1 MEPERMIADL
11 EARAQDLARRSQ
23 EMQQQIQHAAATV
36 RSPDGAVTVTVAPNG
51 ALQHIEFSPRAAELS
66 HVQLGQAVMA
76 TVQRAQVQAAQ
87 QVAAVVEP
95 QFGGTAAM
103 DFLNSFIPKAE
114 EPPPPPP
121 AEEGSVLRQ
130 AAWDAPPSRPV
141 PPAPAPP
148 PPPSRPR
155 HAADPDD
162 EDGFGPVLR

>member
-11 EARAQDLARRSQ
+11 EAKAQDLARRSQ
-23 EMQQQIQHAAATV
+23 EMQQQIQQASATL

-51 ALQHIEFSPRAAELS
+51 ALQHIEFSPRAAEMS

-76 TVQRAQVQAAQ
+76 TVRRAQAQAAQ

-103 DFLNSFIPKAE
+103 DFLTSFIPRVE

-121 AEEGSVLRQ
+121 TEEGGVLRQ
-130 AAWDAPPSRPV
+130 ASWEAPPRPV
-141 PPAPAPP
+141 PPA
-148 PPPSRPR
+148 PPSRPR

-162 EDGFGPVLR
+162 EDGFGSVLR